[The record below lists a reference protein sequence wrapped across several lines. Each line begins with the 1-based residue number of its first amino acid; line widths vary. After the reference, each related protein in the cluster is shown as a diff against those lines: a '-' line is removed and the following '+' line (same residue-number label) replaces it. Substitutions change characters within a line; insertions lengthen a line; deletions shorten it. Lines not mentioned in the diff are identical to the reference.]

1 MENNFQKFE
10 NDLKEI
16 YSWNL
21 THSQKARL
29 IYPKNTDELKNIIFL
44 LKREKKKFAIKTGEC
59 SYDSKSLASENSKII
74 ISLKNFNQI
83 KEVNLEKNFIVVESG
98 TKISEI
104 IKRIFHRNVSL
115 YAVPGGENVT
125 IGGAIAGNVFG
136 KDSTS
141 LNCSFGDSI
150 ISLKTISHDGEVQ
163 ILNRQNNGFFNFVG
177 SFGLFGF
184 ILEAKIKTK
193 KIVSPNLEMNCKI
206 FNNINE
212 VLKELDSNDSD
223 YKYVQ
228 IDPFF
233 RKVNFGIAFK
243 AKYIQNCKNLFKKKY
258 FKSNFLEK
266 IFFKFSSFLINKIT
280 WKIFYSLFFL
290 LNKNKKQ
297 IMNIHNFHYNSKYK
311 HMVPLLC
318 REGLKEYEIIGKLKF
333 NLIFDE
339 IKNFIK
345 LNNILPIYII
355 MKKHFKSKQ
364 GYFYSFNDD
373 GYSIS
378 FAFNKKNFNSKK
390 ILEFKDIV
398 EKYNLKVN
406 LTKTDD
412 FKLNLN
418 SLDKNN
424 MFMSRYKEIMMG
436 NTK

>member
-1 MENNFQKFE
+1 MENNFLKFE
-10 NDLKEI
+10 NDLKKI

-21 THSQKARL
+21 TYSQKARS
-29 IYPKNTDELKNIIFL
+29 IYPKNIEELKNIIFL
-44 LKREKKKFAIKTGEC
+44 LKKEKKKFAIKTGEC
-59 SYDSKSLASENSKII
+59 SYDSKSLASESSKII

-98 TKISEI
+98 VKISQI
-104 IKRIFHRNVSL
+104 IERIFHKNISL

-136 KDSTS
+136 KDSTN
-141 LNCSFGDSI
+141 LNSSFGDSVFSI
-150 ISLKTISHDGEVQ
+150 KTITYDGEIQ
-163 ILNRQNNGFFNFVG
+163 ILNRQNKDFFDYVG
-177 SFGLFGF
+177 SFGFFGI
-184 ILEAKIKTK
+184 ILEAKIRIKKTP
-193 KIVSPNLEMNCKI
+193 SPNLEMNCKI
-206 FNNINE
+206 FNNINDI
-212 VLKELDSNDSD
+212 LKELDSNNSD

-233 RKVNFGIAFK
+233 RKENFGIAFK
-243 AKYIQNCKNLFKKKY
+243 AKYIENNENLFKKKY
-258 FKSNFLEK
+258 LKSNFLDK
-266 IFFKFSSFLINKIT
+266 FFFKVSSFLVNKIT

-290 LNKNKKQ
+290 IHKNKKQ
-297 IMNIHNFHYNSKYK
+297 IMNIHNFHYASKYK
-311 HMVPLLC
+311 HMIPLIC
-318 REGLKEYEIIGKLKF
+318 RGGLKEYEIIGKLKF

-364 GYFYSFNDD
+364 EYFYSFNDN

-378 FAFNKKNFNSKK
+378 FAFNKKNFNSEK
-390 ILEFKDIV
+390 IIRFKDIV

-412 FKLNLN
+412 FKLNLKSLSKN
-418 SLDKNN
+418 SI
-424 MFMSRYKEIMMG
+424 FMSRYKEIMME
-436 NTK
+436 NKK

>member
-1 MENNFQKFE
+1 
-10 NDLKEI
+10 
-16 YSWNL
+16 
-21 THSQKARL
+21 
-29 IYPKNTDELKNIIFL
+29 
-44 LKREKKKFAIKTGEC
+44 
-59 SYDSKSLASENSKII
+59 
-74 ISLKNFNQI
+74 
-83 KEVNLEKNFIVVESG
+83 
-98 TKISEI
+98 
-104 IKRIFHRNVSL
+104 
-115 YAVPGGENVT
+115 
-125 IGGAIAGNVFG
+125 
-136 KDSTS
+136 
-141 LNCSFGDSI
+141 
-150 ISLKTISHDGEVQ
+150 
-163 ILNRQNNGFFNFVG
+163 
-177 SFGLFGF
+177 
-184 ILEAKIKTK
+184 
-193 KIVSPNLEMNCKI
+193 
-206 FNNINE
+206 
-212 VLKELDSNDSD
+212 
-223 YKYVQ
+223 
-228 IDPFF
+228 
-233 RKVNFGIAFK
+233 
-243 AKYIQNCKNLFKKKY
+243 
-258 FKSNFLEK
+258 
-266 IFFKFSSFLINKIT
+266 
-280 WKIFYSLFFL
+280 
-290 LNKNKKQ
+290 
-297 IMNIHNFHYNSKYK
+297 MNIHNFHYNSKYK